1 MKRTTLI
8 LAVALTLF
16 VAATAPGLA
25 HAGGYTHTRDGMVYG
40 FNAGW
45 GWARAEAYD
54 AGNSTAIK
62 TDWFDDITGGVRV
75 GFAPDDQWVYGLDF
89 SGWSDASQNLDE
101 TIFWILA
108 DLRYFPGGQGLYV
121 HGNAGMG
128 TMNLSYNSPAAM
140 VTKSAGGFAWG
151 FGAGYE
157 ARITPTFALGLS
169 YDYRQV
175 SMGEVSILEDV
186 ATTVQGATLAFTWY
200 SE

>member
-1 MKRTTLI
+1 MKRTALI
-8 LAVALTLF
+8 LAVVLS
-16 VAATAPGLA
+16 AAAPGLA
-25 HAGGYTHTRDGMVYG
+25 LAGGYTHTRDGWVYG
-40 FNAGW
+40 FNVGW

-54 AGNSTAIK
+54 AGNSTAIQ

-89 SGWSDASQNLDE
+89 SGWSDAEQNLDE

-108 DLRYFPGGQGLYV
+108 DLRYFPRGQGLYV
-121 HGNAGMG
+121 HGNAGVG

-140 VTKSAGGFAWG
+140 VTQSAGGFAWG

-175 SMGEVSILEDV
+175 SLGEVSILDDV